1 MNTSQSMELLSRSDA
16 AAYLK
21 ICRTTLDRLSIPKT
35 YLGRRVLFR
44 KAILEK
50 WLEENTKIKEVTK

>member
-1 MNTSQSMELLSRSDA
+1 MNTLHSTELLSRSDA

-21 ICRTTLDRLSIPKT
+21 ICRTTLDRLNIPRT
-35 YLGRRVLFR
+35 YLRRRVFFR

-50 WLEENTKIKEVTK
+50 WLEENTRTKEAIK